1 MTIDEKTIKDENL
14 GREDVIDLIQ
24 EATNSDRITAEFIYA
39 IETGEKSGDII
50 FDIPDKLQSVIDD
63 APSGDKAIGQY
74 LKDLVADDTIT
85 TDDVTFLI
93 DSGALQ
99 N

>member
-1 MTIDEKTIKDENL
+1 MIDDQVIEDENL
-14 GREDVIDLIQ
+14 SHEDVIDIIQ
-24 EATNSDRITAEFIYA
+24 EVTGYDRTLAEFVYA
-39 IETGEKSGDII
+39 IEMKEENSDII

-63 APSGDKAIGQY
+63 APGGDKAIGQY
-74 LKDLVADDTIT
+74 LKNLVANDTIT

>member
-1 MTIDEKTIKDENL
+1 MIDDQVIEDENL
-14 GREDVIDLIQ
+14 SHEDIIDIIQ
-24 EATNSDRITAEFIYA
+24 EVTGYDRTLAEFVYA
-39 IETGEKSGDII
+39 IEMKEENSDII

-63 APSGDKAIGQY
+63 APPGGDKAIAQY
-74 LKDLVADDTIT
+74 LKNLVGNGTIT

-93 DSGALQ
+93 NSGALQ